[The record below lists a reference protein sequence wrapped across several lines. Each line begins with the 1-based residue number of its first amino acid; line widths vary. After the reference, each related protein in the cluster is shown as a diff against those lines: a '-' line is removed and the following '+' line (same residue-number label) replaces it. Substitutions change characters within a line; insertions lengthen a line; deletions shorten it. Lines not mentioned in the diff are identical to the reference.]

1 MLNLKIF
8 CILSIIFTILSDCRI
23 KVGSQQILFCSICF
37 MVLFA
42 LLFTKKH
49 TILNKIYFFIRK
61 TPLKILLAFLVWT
74 LLVPIFSTY
83 FSTFPVVFIRTI
95 LYFTFIIF
103 PAILFPIYF
112 IPKYISYKA
121 LVKIFA
127 WVYLFVLL
135 YGIFDFIGQITSNSI
150 ILNIHNI
157 ICTRAYFLNQTNFDG
172 YEIITNRAR
181 SVFFEPSFLALF
193 LFTTMPLIYKI
204 TSRNFEIFK
213 NINFNIIFKKSL
225 IILLWVNI
233 LLTQSPIYIIATI
246 IFSFVY
252 YFKTLLKHKAV
263 LTLILVII
271 SIFAMSSIFQDDDIR
286 VFRRINKVTQ
296 SLQSIDNIIFAEPS
310 LGTRIVV
317 YINSTI
323 LVKNHLFT
331 GITSD
336 NEKQMYNQLK
346 NSPVP
351 LTLEIIEKMETRGLG
366 SPPSIF
372 WGTLLENGLIGI
384 FILYTFFIITIKRTW
399 DTRVYFTNDTRKL
412 LEGCSLTGVNYI
424 INSIY
429 QSFFVDPFL
438 WFIFGLLISFWIEKK
453 NLISKQK

>member
-8 CILSIIFTILSDCRI
+8 CILSIIFTIISDCRI
-23 KVGSQQILFCSICF
+23 KVGSQQILFCTICF
-37 MVLFA
+37 MTLFA

-49 TILNKIYFFIRK
+49 TILNKISFFIRK

-74 LLVPIFSTY
+74 LLVPIFSTC
-83 FSTFPVVFIRTI
+83 FSTFPVVFTRTI
-95 LYFTFIIF
+95 LCFTFIIF

-112 IPKYISYKA
+112 IPKYISYKY

-127 WVYLFVLL
+127 CVYLFILL

-204 TSRNFEIFK
+204 TSGHFEIFK
-213 NINFNIIFKKSL
+213 NINYNILFKKSL

-233 LLTQSPIYIIATI
+233 LLTQSPIYIIATL

-252 YFKTLLKHKAV
+252 YFKTLLKHKAG
-263 LTLILVII
+263 LALILVII
-271 SIFAMSSIFQDDDIR
+271 SIFAMSSIFQDDNIR
-286 VFRRINKVTQ
+286 VFKRINKVTQ
-296 SLQSIDNIIFAEPS
+296 SLKSIDSIILEEPS
-310 LGTRIVV
+310 LGTRIVS
-317 YINSTI
+317 YINSAI
-323 LVKNHLFT
+323 LVQEHPFT

-336 NEKQMYNQLK
+336 NQNKMYEQLK
-346 NSPVP
+346 HSPVP
-351 LTLEIIEKMETRGLG
+351 LTLEILEKMETGGLG

-372 WGTLLENGLIGI
+372 WGTLLEDGLIGI

-399 DTRVYFTNDTRKL
+399 DARVYFTNDTRKL
-412 LEGCSLTGVNYI
+412 LEGCCLTGINYI

-429 QSFFVDPFL
+429 QSFFADPFL
-438 WFIFGLLISFWIEKK
+438 WFVFGLLISFWIEKK